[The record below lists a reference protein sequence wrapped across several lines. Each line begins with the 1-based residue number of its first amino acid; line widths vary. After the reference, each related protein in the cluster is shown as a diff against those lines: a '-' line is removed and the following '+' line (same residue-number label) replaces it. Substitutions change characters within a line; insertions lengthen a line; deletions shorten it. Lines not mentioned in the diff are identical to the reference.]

1 MKTQPMTLWRESHL
15 SRFLWL
21 LMLVTF
27 SPATL
32 VCAQTPPSSVR
43 ENESL
48 SSLRTIVKDQQEQIR
63 QQQKQ
68 IDILQSGASGE
79 GSDVAGTVV
88 GSGTP
93 VKRLISVTKS
103 IVFNNPNDTWVD
115 VSVPGAQPTDLVL
128 IGAQDQSFAKR
139 VFTGT
144 VDKAGN
150 VRVRIFTSL
159 PGPAIP
165 TPPILVRVVVLGF

>member
-68 IDILQSGASGE
+68 IDILKSGASGE

-103 IVFNNPNDTWVD
+103 IVFNNPNDTWE
-115 VSVPGAQPTDLVL
+115 
-128 IGAQDQSFAKR
+128 
-139 VFTGT
+139 
-144 VDKAGN
+144 
-150 VRVRIFTSL
+150 
-159 PGPAIP
+159 
-165 TPPILVRVVVLGF
+165 